1 MPGSNRIQKKFMA
14 ETSRSAGWR
23 IGLFRFDCM
32 WGKSMIKSMLAAA
45 LLMVFVAGIHA
56 EQKPAPAAKTAPAA
70 QPAAVRAM
78 MQSIAEIGAI
88 LEDRHV
94 VYEPETLQSNVLN
107 AVIEAI
113 DPEGGAILTREQAL
127 RRQDEEKGA
136 FYGIGCKLRIK
147 DKWPRIME
155 VTSNGPAA
163 KAGLGATNLIVKIG
177 DQSTEGMSLET
188 AVRLLRGGKDEAL
201 ELAIRDDEKTEAPR
215 VVKLTRSAIQ
225 MPVTGTMETWPQG
238 IGYLKIN
245 GLYTNSGAVIV
256 EQLDAW
262 RGTNYSG
269 AILDMRGADGMDLES
284 VVEIGSL
291 FTRAGETLF
300 ILRDGHN
307 AAVTAYQAKAG
318 QPMDKPVMVLID
330 QDTAGAAEVLA
341 GLLSACKGA
350 MLIGTPTRG
359 DDRIRSIIPLA
370 NDRVLYIATQ
380 RIELSKGPAYY
391 QKGVAPLVFVAQTN
405 EPAVSPGRSALAR
418 AEPSGGAW
426 SAEPGRESSFIGE
439 EPDIFS
445 GISEQERQDRA
456 LIKRVDGD
464 VILRRAVDILLGL
477 KALAFKVR

>member
-1 MPGSNRIQKKFMA
+1 MSKFNFMQV
-14 ETSRSAGWR
+14 
-23 IGLFRFDCM
+23 
-32 WGKSMIKSMLAAA
+32 KSMTKSILAAA
-45 LLMVFVAGIHA
+45 LLMVFILGIHA
-56 EQKPAPAAKTAPAA
+56 KQKSTAVDKSAPADKSGSTARPAS
-70 QPAAVRAM
+70 VSEM
-78 MQSIAEIGAI
+78 LGGVAEIGVI

-94 VYEPETLQSNVLN
+94 VYEAETLKSNVLD

-113 DPEGGAILTREQAL
+113 DPEGGAILTKEQAA
-127 RRQDEEKGA
+127 RRQDEEKGL

-147 DKWPRIME
+147 DKWPQIME
-155 VTSNGPAA
+155 VASNSAA
-163 KAGLGATNLIVKIG
+163 ATADLCATNLIVKIG
-177 DQSTEGMSLET
+177 EHSTEGMPME
-188 AVRLLRGGKDEAL
+188 AVVQLLRGGKGEAL
-201 ELAIRDDEKTEAPR
+201 ELTIRADEKTMETR

-225 MPVTGTMETWPQG
+225 TPITGTTETWPQG
-238 IGYLKIN
+238 IGYLKVN

-256 EQLDAW
+256 EQLNTW
-262 RGTNYSG
+262 RGTNCFG
-269 AILDMRGADGMDLES
+269 AILDIRGADGMDLDS

-291 FTRAGETLF
+291 FAHAGDTLF

-307 AAVTAYQAKAG
+307 TAVAAYQAKAG

-330 QDTAGAAEVLA
+330 HDTSGAAEVLA

-359 DDRIRSIIPLA
+359 DDRVRNIIPLS

-391 QKGVAPLVFVAQTN
+391 QKGVTPHVRVAQTN
-405 EPAVSPGRSALAR
+405 ELAVSPGR
-418 AEPSGGAW
+418 EGD
-426 SAEPGRESSFIGE
+426 FTGE

-456 LIKRVDGD
+456 LIKRVGDD

-477 KALAFKVR
+477 KALDFKVR